1 MTLFEYNASILPEI
15 TLIGSDSREVPHRN
29 VSRTSED
36 YIYYLVTEGEMFF
49 CEDGIEYRLTKG
61 DCFLFEPNKHHYG
74 LCDSVYSICF
84 IHFKH
89 PDIKMLQGEAKRGG
103 LILPKL
109 ISSQGNV
116 IFNEAVALIQ
126 KAIRRNYIP
135 LENYKTLCACAVQ
148 EAFVN
153 IAQLYIG
160 SGKPERYTAAMQ
172 HVSDVIE
179 YLNENYRRKLTS
191 AVIENEVSYNFD
203 YLNQLFKRQLD
214 TTIFKML
221 EDIRMYNARD
231 LLISSPLSIDAI
243 AAEVGYKDETYFS
256 KVFKKQHGISPMQFR
271 KNETEWGRG

>member
-1 MTLFEYNASILPEI
+1 MTLFDYNASILPEI
-15 TLIGSDSREVPHRN
+15 TLIGSDCREVPHRN
-29 VSRTSED
+29 VNRTTED

-49 CEDGIEYRLTKG
+49 CEDGVEYRLTKG
-61 DCFLFEPNKHHYG
+61 DCFLFEPYKHHYG
-74 LCDSVYSICF
+74 LCDSVYSIYF

-89 PDIKMLQGEAKRGG
+89 SDIKKAKGEPKQGR
-103 LILPKL
+103 LMLPKMV
-109 ISSQGNV
+109 SSRGNV
-116 IFNEAVALIQ
+116 VFNDAVALVQ
-126 KAIRRNYIP
+126 KAIRRNYVP

-153 IAQLYIG
+153 ISQLYIG

-191 AVIENEVSYNFD
+191 AVIEDEVSYNFD

-221 EDIRMYNARD
+221 EDIRMYNARN